1 MTHTTSRVAVL
12 IWLFLML
19 ATLGSTWLAEH
30 HSFAGDW
37 TVIFI
42 MLVAY
47 FKARAIMLYFMDI
60 RIADRAWRIPFEVW
74 GIASA
79 AVIIG
84 IWLQT
89 AYA

>member
-1 MTHTTSRVAVL
+1 M
-12 IWLFLML
+12 IWLFLVL
-19 ATLGSTWLAEH
+19 ATLGSTWLAGH
-30 HSFAGDW
+30 HAFAGEW
-37 TVIFI
+37 TVVFI

-60 RIADRAWRIPFEVW
+60 RAADMAWRVPFEVW

-79 AVIIG
+79 GIIIA

-89 AYA
+89 ASV